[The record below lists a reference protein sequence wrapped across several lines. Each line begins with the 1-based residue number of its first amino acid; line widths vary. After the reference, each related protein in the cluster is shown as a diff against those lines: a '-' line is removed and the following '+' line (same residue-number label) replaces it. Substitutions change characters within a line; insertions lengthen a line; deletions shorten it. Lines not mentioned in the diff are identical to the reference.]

1 MSTGEETRQGLLSAL
16 EYEARLGSAL
26 GVLFSQAVADR
37 VGITPSELETLDL
50 FNLYGPMTPSRL
62 AELTGLTTGG
72 VTRLIDRLERGGFV
86 RRDPDPK
93 DRRKVILQPLNVQNE
108 AMVGPY
114 YESLGARM
122 FELTSRYGDDE
133 LELILGYMRGARE
146 LMQDEVAQIRG
157 RIAAK
162 DAEAPATE

>member
-1 MSTGEETRQGLLSAL
+1 MSTGENRQALLAAL

-86 RRDPDPK
+86 RREPDPT
-93 DRRKVILQPLNVQNE
+93 DRRKVILQPQNLHNE
-108 AMVGPY
+108 AMVSPY
-114 YESLGARM
+114 YESLGAGMYEHTSR
-122 FELTSRYGDDE
+122 FSDEELT
-133 LELILGYMRGARE
+133 LILKYMRGATD
-146 LMQDEVAQIRG
+146 LMQEEVTRIRA
-157 RIAAK
+157 RIAEK
-162 DAEAPATE
+162 DTGQAAAG